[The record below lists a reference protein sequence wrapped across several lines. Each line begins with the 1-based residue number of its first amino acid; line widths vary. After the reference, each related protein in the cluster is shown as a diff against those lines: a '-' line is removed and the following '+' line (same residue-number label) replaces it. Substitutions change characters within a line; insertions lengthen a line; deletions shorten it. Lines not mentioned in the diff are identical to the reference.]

1 MTVTLYTPESNRT
14 FETEKIL
21 FPGAQSPFMVLPGH
35 APIISTLTAGSIRW
49 ESASGEESLAIRSG
63 VVRVSGDKIEICAE

>member
-14 FETEKIL
+14 FETGKIF
-21 FPGAQSPFMVLPGH
+21 FPGSQAPFTVLPGH
-35 APIISTLTAGSIRW
+35 APIISTLSEGTIRW
-49 ESASGEESLAIRSG
+49 ESATGEETLAIRSG